1 MPLGSATPHTFGC
14 QKLAHPLGEK
24 VPTKAM
30 QRIVLLVSSCALAA
44 ACASGGSHIDVSP
57 AEVPIPAR
65 PSSGA
70 AAAPA
75 EPVED
80 ATPVVLTRALVRQT
94 VQQGIGNFLSGIE
107 LSPVLRGGRF
117 VGFRIDQARALPR
130 WNASGLAVRRGDVVT
145 RINGSPIER
154 PEQAQAVFN
163 HLVDAD
169 AIVVDVIRDGGSVTL
184 RIPVTADPPAVTDAS
199 APR

>member
-1 MPLGSATPHTFGC
+1 M
-14 QKLAHPLGEK
+14 
-24 VPTKAM
+24 VM
-30 QRIVLLVSSCALAA
+30 QRIVLLVSTCALAA

-57 AEVPIPAR
+57 AEVPLPTR

-70 AAAPA
+70 TSTPA

-94 VQQGIGNFLSGIE
+94 VQLGIGTFLAGVE

-117 VGFRIDQARALPR
+117 VGFRIDRARGLAR

-145 RINGSPIER
+145 RVNGSPIER
-154 PEQAQAVFN
+154 PEQAQAVFTR
-163 HLVDAD
+163 LVDAD
-169 AIVVDVIRDGGSVTL
+169 AIVLDVIRDGGAVTL
-184 RIPVTADPPAVTDAS
+184 RIPVTADPPTVTDAS
-199 APR
+199 APH